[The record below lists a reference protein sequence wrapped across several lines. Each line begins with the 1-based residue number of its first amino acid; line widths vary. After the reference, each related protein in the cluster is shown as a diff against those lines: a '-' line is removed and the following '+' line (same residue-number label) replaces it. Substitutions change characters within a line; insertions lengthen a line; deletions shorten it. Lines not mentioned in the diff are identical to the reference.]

1 MQTPKISII
10 TVTFNAEKIIE
21 KTIQSVLAQT
31 YPNIEYIIVDGLS
44 KDNTLTVVSQYKDRI
59 HKIISEKDK
68 NNYDAMN
75 KGLALATG
83 DYIWFLHAGDYI
95 PQPDT
100 LEKAMAGANFA
111 DFVYGD
117 AEIYTETGEIIP
129 FHKKTPS
136 PIGFSW
142 RTFRNGML
150 ICHQSMIMKRNIA
163 VLYDFETY
171 QVTAD
176 LDWTIRSLKK
186 AESFHYTGDKL
197 CAFLA
202 GGISKQRRKQ
212 GLWERFRILYKHF
225 GLFETLWEHL
235 LIVFQAIRR
244 GSISNN

>member
-1 MQTPKISII
+1 MHTPKISII

-44 KDNTLTVVSQYKDRI
+44 KDNTLEIVATYKDRI
-59 HKIISEKDK
+59 ATIISEKDK

-83 DYIWFLHAGDYI
+83 DYVWFLHAGDYI

-100 LEKAMAGANFA
+100 LEKALLGANYA

-117 AEIYTETGEIIP
+117 AEIYTEKGEIIP

-142 RTFRNGML
+142 RTLRTGML
-150 ICHQSMIMKRNIA
+150 ICHQSMLMKRSIA
-163 VLYDFETY
+163 VKYDFETY
-171 QVTAD
+171 RVAAD
-176 LDWTIRSLKK
+176 LDWTIRSLKG
-186 AESFHYTGDKL
+186 ASSYHYAGVKL

-202 GGISKQRRKQ
+202 GGISNQHRKQ
-212 GLWERFRILYKHF
+212 GLWERFRILFKHF
-225 GLFETLWEHL
+225 GFWITLWEH
-235 LIVFQAIRR
+235 IKIFFQATKR
-244 GSISNN
+244 GTISNH